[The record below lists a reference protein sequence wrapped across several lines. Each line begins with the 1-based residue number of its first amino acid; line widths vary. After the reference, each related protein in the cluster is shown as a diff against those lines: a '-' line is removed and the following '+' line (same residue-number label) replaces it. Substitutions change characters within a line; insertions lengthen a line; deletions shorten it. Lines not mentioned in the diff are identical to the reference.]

1 MNWIKKDRKMGQDTA
16 GARKESFLS
25 GGYGVSEKA
34 SSNKPAPC
42 SLGFTHTI
50 SVPLTQAIS
59 LRVSRLFGGL

>member
-1 MNWIKKDRKMGQDTA
+1 MKGIRKDRKMGQDTA

-42 SLGFTHTI
+42 SLIDIDTI
-50 SVPLTQAIS
+50 SMPLIRSIS
-59 LRVSRLFGGL
+59 SRVSRLMGGL